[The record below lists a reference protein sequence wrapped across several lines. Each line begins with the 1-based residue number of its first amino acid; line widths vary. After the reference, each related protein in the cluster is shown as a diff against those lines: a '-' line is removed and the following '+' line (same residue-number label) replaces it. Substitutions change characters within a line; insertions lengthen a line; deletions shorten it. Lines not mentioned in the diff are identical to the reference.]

1 MLDKN
6 FESID
11 FEAIDSQLNINSFN
25 FPSFEDYIKF
35 IIEYTFGLAGR
46 TLKKVNCQEDFIH
59 YEDDLYSIKLELK
72 PLFYRGYCYNKNIQ
86 YTEGLPYYHKHK
98 NRIHRKEWHEKEDNF
113 VKDIK
118 RMIISILSI
127 DNNNRILGLVTKTN
141 FEKGYG
147 FLRTYNCYNNF
158 FSINKMP
165 DNIKH
170 IIKPGCLL
178 KFRQGQN
185 PIRIKSFEYVEAIDF
200 DSQYIKYAS
209 MIPLIELPG
218 FNNKLEKIIFLIKHT
233 QHMELQLKYTK
244 DIAPILFNLLQYRKQ
259 NEYIGKNY
267 IGKWDN
273 QSRILSLLNKNTS
286 KIKMLA
292 QKTDYFFDNWKGI
305 YLTEPFE
312 YLSKDDIANF
322 QEIKIYLENKGVN
335 FSQV

>member
-6 FESID
+6 FENID

-35 IIEYTFGLAGR
+35 IIQYTFRLAGR

-59 YEDDLYSIKLELK
+59 YEDDLYSIQLELK

-86 YTEGLPYYHKHK
+86 YTEVLPYYHKHK

-127 DNNNRILGLVTKTN
+127 DNNHRILGLVTKTN

-147 FLRTYNCYNNF
+147 FIKTYNCYNNF
-158 FSINKMP
+158 FYINQMP
-165 DNIKH
+165 DNIKN

-185 PIRIKSFEYVEAIDF
+185 PIRIKSFEYVEAINFDF
-200 DSQYIKYAS
+200 QYIKYADR
-209 MIPLIELPG
+209 IPLSELPG
-218 FNNKLEKIIFLIKHT
+218 FNNEPEKIIFLIKHT
-233 QHMELQLKYTK
+233 QDMELQLKHTK
-244 DIAPILFNLLQYRKQ
+244 DIAPILFNLLQYKKQ
-259 NEYIGKNY
+259 HEYIGKNY

-273 QSRILSLLNKNTS
+273 QSKFLSLLNKNTL
-286 KIKMLA
+286 KVKMLA
-292 QKTDYFFDNWKGI
+292 KKNDYFFDNWNGI
-305 YLTEPFE
+305 CLTEPFE
-312 YLSKDDIANF
+312 YLSKDDILNF
-322 QEIKIYLENKGVN
+322 QEIKLYLENKGVK
-335 FSQV
+335 FSQF